1 MKVGIY
7 GGTFDPVHKGH
18 LAIARAAKEQFGLD
32 MVRIMPARIPPHK
45 QEKGV
50 TEDVHRLMMLCLALP
65 VGEGIELDLTEFERE
80 GVSYTSDTLTLLHER
95 HPDDAFYYI
104 IGEDSLDGF
113 VTWHEPETIASLATI
128 LVAVRSNDGEHF
140 QKLLKERNRQFG
152 GVFKALSVPY
162 YDISSTEIRE
172 NIRNLKEPHPALPE
186 RTDTYIHRFGLYGCE
201 PTAVRK
207 EALRRYEEL
216 SKRLAPT
223 ISAHRLN
230 HSKGVAFA
238 AAEYIAEWLEN
249 AGWTQKAEGSQSA
262 AQQDTGKQNTAQ
274 QTASAQHG
282 ITELDSEA
290 KSLVRRTLLAG
301 LMHDCAKSLGPEET
315 LECLRKHRV
324 KITDELLQA
333 PGIQHGPAGRVLARE
348 RFGIRDPEMLRA
360 IGNHVNGSVDM
371 CDHPIETAVYIADY
385 TEPFREHIPTPPL
398 PVIRN
403 EALKDGIVGAEL
415 AATALIHYLEYL
427 GFKEEGELARMH
439 NALKKRISQKEK
451 GKGCELIPKK
461 Q

>member
-45 QEKGV
+45 QGKGI
-50 TEDVHRLMMLCLALP
+50 TEDVHRLMMLSLALI
-65 VGEGIELDLTEFERE
+65 GEDIELDLTEFERE

-95 HPDDAFYYI
+95 HPDDELFYI

-113 VTWHEPETIASLATI
+113 VTWHEPQTIASLATI
-128 LVAVRSNDGEHF
+128 LVAVRSDGEHF
-140 QKLLKERNRQFG
+140 AELLAERNRQFG
-152 GVFKALSVPY
+152 GVFKPLSVPY

-172 NIRNLKEPHPALPE
+172 SVKDLTEPHPALPE
-186 RTDTYIHRFGLYGCE
+186 RTDAYIHRFGLYGCE

-207 EALRRYEEL
+207 EALKRYEEL
-216 SKRLAPT
+216 SEKLAPT

-238 AAEYIAEWLEN
+238 AANYIAEWL
-249 AGWTQKAEGSQSA
+249 
-262 AQQDTGKQNTAQ
+262 
-274 QTASAQHG
+274 QTAGRTQ
-282 ITELDSEA
+282 DSEA

-324 KITDELLQA
+324 KLTDELLNA

-360 IGNHVNGSVDM
+360 IGNHVNGSVEM
-371 CDHPIETAVYIADY
+371 CEHPIETAVYIADF
-385 TEPFREHIPTPPL
+385 TEPFRDHIPTPPL
-398 PVIRN
+398 PVIRR
-403 EALKDGIVGAEL
+403 EAYRDGIVGAEL
-415 AATALIHYLEYL
+415 VAAATIRYLNYL
-427 GFKEEGELARMH
+427 GFKEEGELARIH
-439 NALKKRISQKEK
+439 NMLKKQISQKEK
-451 GKGCELIPKK
+451 GKGCELIPRK

>member
-45 QEKGV
+45 QGKGI
-50 TEDVHRLMMLCLALP
+50 TEDVHRLMMLSLALI
-65 VGEGIELDLTEFERE
+65 GEDIELDLTEFERE

-95 HPDDAFYYI
+95 HPDDEFYYI

-113 VTWHEPETIASLATI
+113 VTWHEPQTIASLATI
-128 LVAVRSNDGEHF
+128 LVAVRSDGAHF
-140 QKLLKERNRQFG
+140 AELLAERNRQFG
-152 GVFKALSVPY
+152 GVFKPLSVPY

-172 NIRNLKEPHPALPE
+172 SVKDLTEPHPALPE
-186 RTDTYIHRFGLYGCE
+186 RTDAYIHRFGLYGCE

-207 EALRRYEEL
+207 EALKRYEEL
-216 SKRLAPT
+216 SEKLAPT

-238 AAEYIAEWLEN
+238 AANYIAEWLQT
-249 AGWTQKAEGSQSA
+249 AGRTQDSEAKGQTPDGKAE
-262 AQQDTGKQNTAQ
+262 
-274 QTASAQHG
+274 
-282 ITELDSEA
+282 IPVLDREAKIPALDREA

-324 KITDELLQA
+324 KLTDELLNA

-360 IGNHVNGSVDM
+360 IGNHVNGSVEM
-371 CDHPIETAVYIADY
+371 CKHPIETAVYIADF
-385 TEPFREHIPTPPL
+385 TEPFRDHIPTPPL
-398 PVIRN
+398 PVIRR
-403 EALKDGIVGAEL
+403 EAYRDGIVGAEL
-415 AATALIHYLEYL
+415 VAAATIHYLEYL
-427 GFKEEGELARMH
+427 GFKEEGELARIH
-439 NALKKRISQKEK
+439 NMLKKQISQKEK
-451 GKGCELIPKK
+451 GKGCELIPRK